1 MDSEEVIEYESS
13 LAIGSENKVLLSAA
27 IRVGLY
33 VIILV
38 SPLVLAV
45 VFRPKTDHSF
55 IFEIGKNFSLLGLT
69 ILALQFLLGSRI
81 KWIEKPF
88 GLDIVINFHRF
99 MGIFATILI
108 LTHPILLS
116 VGEKTW
122 SLFLSID
129 VPWYIWT
136 ARTVWVVLL
145 FFTVISV
152 FRQAFRIDYQKWLR
166 FHHIIAPVIVIAG
179 FLHSWNAGG
188 DLGITAI
195 KVLWICLL
203 SMLIISYL
211 YSRCLRPWLLRKH
224 AYKVV
229 DVIQESRNV
238 WTIKLSP
245 LGNEKCINYYP
256 GQFHYI
262 TLQRSNGLPVEEHPF
277 TISSSPLKPELIS
290 STIKESGDFTSTI
303 SHTKTG
309 DKVFIQ
315 GPFGRFSYIF
325 RPEER
330 DLVFIAGG
338 VGITPFMS
346 MLRHMRDARFNINV
360 ILFYA
365 NKTRD
370 DIVFRDELAEIEAS
384 DCPGLQVVHILSKPD
399 TDWKGESVHLTK
411 DKIHF
416 YCSNDLA
423 KKSFYLCGPP
433 MMTAHIQRALIN
445 LGVSKKRIHFENFS
459 L

>member
-1 MDSEEVIEYESS
+1 MENESS
-13 LAIGSENKVLLSAA
+13 FSIGRENKVLLSVI

-33 VIILV
+33 VIILI
-38 SPLVLAV
+38 SPLLLAV

-69 ILALQFLLGSRI
+69 ILALQFLLGARI

-88 GLDIVINFHRF
+88 GLDIVIGFHRF
-99 MGIFATILI
+99 MGIFATVLI

-116 VGEKTW
+116 LDEKTW
-122 SLFLSID
+122 SLFFSID
-129 VPWYIWT
+129 VPWYIWI
-136 ARTVWVVLL
+136 ARIVWVVLL

-195 KVLWICLL
+195 QVLWISLL
-203 SMLIISYL
+203 SMSIIIYF

-229 DVIQESRNV
+229 EVLQESCNA

-245 LGNEKCINYYP
+245 LGNKKCINYYP
-256 GQFHYI
+256 GQFHFI

-290 STIKESGDFTSTI
+290 STIKESGDFTYTI
-303 SHTKTG
+303 SLTKRG
-309 DKVFIQ
+309 DKAFIQ
-315 GPFGRFSYIF
+315 GPFGRFSYVF
-325 RPEER
+325 YPEER
-330 DLVFIAGG
+330 DIVFIAGG

-346 MLRHMRDARFNINV
+346 MLRHMRGVRFNINV
-360 ILFYA
+360 MLFYA
-365 NKTRD
+365 NKTKE
-370 DIVFRDELAEIEAS
+370 DIIFHDELAEIEAS
-384 DCPGLQVVHILSKPD
+384 GCPGLRVVHILSKSD
-399 TDWKGESVHLTK
+399 ADWKGENGHLTK

-416 YCSNDLA
+416 YCSNDLE

-433 MMTAHIQRALIN
+433 MMTAQIQRALKN
-445 LGVSKKRIHFENFS
+445 LGVSKKRIHFEIFS